1 MLLEVNKLNRED
13 FEILNSN
20 IIYFDNAATTLK
32 PTCVIDKITE
42 YYKEYSSN
50 IHRGEYNIAIK
61 AEEEYNKARM
71 RVKNLI
77 KAQRSSEI
85 IFTKG
90 ATDSLNKIVFGFMKY
105 YLKEDD
111 EVLITKSEHASNILP
126 WYSLEKTNKIKI
138 KYIDL
143 DKNYGVSL
151 ENIKKAVTPKTKVIS
166 LAHITNAIGDIRN
179 IEEIGKFCKENNL
192 LFVVDAAQS
201 LGHKEINVENISFL
215 AASAHKMLGPT
226 GIGILYGKYELLN
239 KMVPTELGGGM
250 NATFDSEGNIEL
262 KDLPER
268 LEAGT
273 PNIAGA
279 IGLGK
284 AIEYIENIGLSKIE
298 QYEKELK
305 QYLVEGLNKI
315 PNVEVYN
322 QNTDSGIVLFNL
334 KDVFPQDTSVYLN
347 HYNICIRAGNH
358 CDKILKEEL
367 NVKNTCRI
375 SLYFYNTKEEIDKLL
390 DVLKNSENIFRIV
403 I

>member
-1 MLLEVNKLNRED
+1 MNRED
-13 FEILNSN
+13 FEILNEN

-32 PTCVIDKITE
+32 PKCVIDKIVE
-42 YYKEYSSN
+42 YYKEYSAN
-50 IHRGEYNIAIK
+50 IHRGEYFIATK
-61 AEEEYNKARM
+61 AEEEYNHARTL
-71 RVKNLI
+71 VKNLI
-77 KAQRSSEI
+77 HAQRSSEI

-90 ATDSLNKIVFGFMKY
+90 TTDSLNKIIFGFMKY
-105 YLKEDD
+105 YLKEND
-111 EVLITKSEHASNILP
+111 EVLLTKSEHASNILP
-126 WYSLEKTNKIKI
+126 WYCLAKENHIKI
-138 KYIDL
+138 KYIEL
-143 DKNYGVSL
+143 DENYTVTL
-151 ENIKKAVTPKTKVIS
+151 NNVKKAITKDTKVIS
-166 LAHITNAIGDIRN
+166 LAHITNAVGDIRN
-179 IEEIGKFCKENNL
+179 IEEIGKICKENNL

-215 AASAHKMLGPT
+215 ASSGHKMLGPT

-239 KMVPTELGGGM
+239 QMQPTELGGGM
-250 NATFDSEGNIEL
+250 NATFDSEGNMEL

-284 AIEYIENIGLSKIE
+284 AIEYLENIGISKIESYEKNLKQYLIEGLSKIE
-298 QYEKELK
+298 
-305 QYLVEGLNKI
+305 
-315 PNVEVYN
+315 NVEVYN
-322 QNTDSGIVLFNL
+322 KNTESGIVLFNL

-390 DVLKNSENIFRIV
+390 TVLKNSEDIFRIV

>member
-1 MLLEVNKLNRED
+1 MNRED
-13 FEILNSN
+13 FEILNN
-20 IIYFDNAATTLK
+20 GMIYFDNAATTLK
-32 PTCVIDKITE
+32 PNCVIDKITE
-42 YYKEYSSN
+42 YYKKYSAN
-50 IHRGEYNIAIK
+50 IHRGEYSIATK
-61 AEEEYNKARM
+61 AEEEYNKARTS
-71 RVKNLI
+71 VKNLI

-90 ATDSLNKIVFGFMKY
+90 TTDSLNKIIFGFMQY
-105 YLKEDD
+105 YLKEND
-111 EVLITKSEHASNILP
+111 EVLLTKSEHASNILP
-126 WYSLEKTNKIKI
+126 WYSLAKTNKIKI
-138 KYIDL
+138 KYIEL
-143 DKNYGVSL
+143 DENYSVT
-151 ENIKKAVTPKTKVIS
+151 IDHVKKAITKDTKVIS
-166 LAHITNAIGDIRN
+166 LAHITNAIGDIRD
-179 IEEIGKFCKENNL
+179 IDAIGRLCKENNI

-215 AASAHKMLGPT
+215 ASSGHKMLGPT

-239 KMVPTELGGGM
+239 NMHPTELGGGM

-279 IGLGK
+279 IGLGR
-284 AIEYIENIGLSKIE
+284 AIEYIEKIGINKIE
-298 QYEKELK
+298 QYEKKLK
-305 QYLVEGLNKI
+305 SYLVEGLNKI
-315 PNVEVYN
+315 DNVEVYN
-322 QNTDSGIVLFNL
+322 KKTDSGIVLFNL
-334 KDVFPQDTSVYLN
+334 KGVFPQDTSVYLN

-375 SLYFYNTKEEIDKLL
+375 SLYFYNTIEEIDKLL
-390 DVLKNSENIFRIV
+390 DILKNSEDIFRIV

>member
-126 WYSLEKTNKIKI
+126 WYSLEKTNKINI

-143 DKNYGVSL
+143 DKDYSVSL

-179 IEEIGKFCKENNL
+179 IEEIGKFCKENSL

-305 QYLVEGLNKI
+305 KYLVEGLNKI

-334 KDVFPQDTSVYLN
+334 KGVFPQDTSVYLN

-358 CDKILKEEL
+358 CDKILKDEL